1 MSAKLALPY
10 DPAINPVMADPIL
23 HPDSDR
29 LRDPV
34 DAPALEALEEGRL
47 SRGFVDQ
54 IGDRLDNGDDEAVR
68 ALVVPLRPA
77 DIAELFAMVAEAA
90 AAGETEAT
98 AGAGEDEGEDED
110 EGDT

>member
-1 MSAKLALPY
+1 
-10 DPAINPVMADPIL
+10 MADPIL

-77 DIAELFAMVAEAA
+77 DIAELFAMVAEADR
-90 AAGETEAT
+90 T
-98 AGAGEDEGEDED
+98 ALARAI
-110 EGDT
+110 GDAL